1 MMVTAMMMMM
11 TIGASIVNDNSIE
24 DSVNDNDIL
33 GMVTMMTAMRIMVL
47 MRMMKMVNDND
58 ILGIVITMTV
68 MARMGVMM
76 MVMILVVVMVL

>member
-1 MMVTAMMMMM
+1 M
-11 TIGASIVNDNSIE
+11 TICSIE

-33 GMVTMMTAMRIMVL
+33 GMVIMMTAMRIMVL

-58 ILGIVITMTV
+58 ILGIHVVITMTV

-76 MVMILVVVMVL
+76 MVIFWLL

>member
-1 MMVTAMMMMM
+1 M
-11 TIGASIVNDNSIE
+11 TIA
-24 DSVNDNDIL
+24 L
-33 GMVTMMTAMRIMVL
+33 KTVL
-47 MRMMKMVNDND
+47 MMRMMKMVNDND

>member
-1 MMVTAMMMMM
+1 M
-11 TIGASIVNDNSIE
+11 TICSIE

-68 MARMGVMM
+68 MARM
-76 MVMILVVVMVL
+76 